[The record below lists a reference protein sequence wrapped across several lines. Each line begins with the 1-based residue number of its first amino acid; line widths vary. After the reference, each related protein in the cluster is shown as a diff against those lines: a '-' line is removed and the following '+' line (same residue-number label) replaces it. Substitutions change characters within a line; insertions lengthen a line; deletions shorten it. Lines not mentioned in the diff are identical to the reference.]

1 MSERVKVTV
10 PGSSANIGPGYDV
23 LAAAVSLNLTL
34 EVDKTGEFSVDPGD
48 EGLPSDQ
55 SNLCVRA
62 FKEMCEVDEY
72 SFRIE
77 SDIPVGAGLGSS
89 GAAIVAGLVAA
100 NHMSGWDLPPNK
112 LLEPAVKLEGHPDN
126 VGASMEG
133 GIVICSVYDGQ
144 PHVDRIDPPDWV
156 KAVVC
161 IPGERLSTEAARE
174 VIPDDIPLQESA
186 ANTASTALLMV
197 SLKSGLKDL
206 LARGLQDQIH
216 QPRRKDLYPRS
227 MELVE
232 RASELGAIGA
242 TISGAGPTVLFW
254 VTSDE
259 EESLVERLEAQV
271 GGWAEVRSLDFV
283 AEGAR
288 VEITGSSD
296 L

>member
-23 LAAAVSLNLTL
+23 LAAAVSLELTL
-34 EVDKTGEFSVDPGD
+34 EVERTGNFSVDPGD
-48 EGLPSDQ
+48 EGLPRDE

-62 FKEMCEVDEY
+62 FKEICEIDEF

-100 NHMSGWDLPPNK
+100 NQISGWDLPPNK

-161 IPGERLSTEAARE
+161 VPEERLSTEAARE

-186 ANTASTALLMV
+186 ANTASTALLMI
-197 SLKSGLKDL
+197 SLRSGLKDL

-254 VTSDE
+254 VNSDQE
-259 EESLVERLEAQV
+259 KSLVERLEEQV
-271 GGWAEVRSLDFV
+271 NGWAEVRSLEFV
-283 AEGAR
+283 ADGAR
-288 VEITGSSD
+288 VEVTGSSD